1 MAEQRHISVPKPFSS
16 GDVSEWLRRFEI
28 CSKANKWNEETQAL
42 KLPTLL
48 EGEALA
54 VWLELSEE
62 EQSSME
68 TIKRKLKEKMM
79 PMKFISLGQF
89 HARKLHPGEPLS
101 VFTHD
106 LKQLLEQAVPDLTDA
121 TAKGQLY
128 IAPVFGRDT
137 GSCQPANTSFRRGA
151 GPTGSKVRRRHHRDL
166 GIILV

>member
-1 MAEQRHISVPKPFSS
+1 MAEQCHISVPKPFSS

-54 VWLELSEE
+54 VWLELSED

-79 PMKFISLGQF
+79 PMKFISLSQF
-89 HARKLHPGEPLS
+89 HARNQCTLENLS
-101 VFTHD
+101 PSSLMISSSCWSIDT
-106 LKQLLEQAVPDLTDA
+106 LWLEQAVPDLTDA
-121 TAKGQLY
+121 TARDQSKQQQLVKVDQRTPSRKGSRNKLQ
-128 IAPVFGRDT
+128 
-137 GSCQPANTSFRRGA
+137 N
-151 GPTGSKVRRRHHRDL
+151 
-166 GIILV
+166 